1 MSIEE
6 VNDIITAVS
15 KLDIEKMDVQ
25 DQLLYL
31 YAGLQYA
38 ETVKP
43 LVIKYLDKL
52 PEKTN
57 FLLKL

>member
-6 VNDIITAVS
+6 VNDIIIAIS

-31 YAGLQYA
+31 HAGLQYA

-43 LVIKYLDKL
+43 LVIKHADKL